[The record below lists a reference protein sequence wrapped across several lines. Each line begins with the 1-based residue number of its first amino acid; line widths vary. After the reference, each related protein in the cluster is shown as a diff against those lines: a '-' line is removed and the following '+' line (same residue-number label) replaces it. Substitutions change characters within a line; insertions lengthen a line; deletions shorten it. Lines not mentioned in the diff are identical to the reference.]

1 MYLEN
6 FKKECQRIEE
16 DATHSSKGHYNDS
29 GIWLKIYY
37 AIGLPMVVCSAV
49 SGFAFFTKNLEHAG
63 YLSLVVTTLA
73 LLQIFIKADDKSIQ
87 HKNSADELNHLKNEV
102 RRLRKIKT
110 EILSKEKLMEELDVL
125 AGKYSQII
133 RISLPISN
141 YAFRKAKKGIEEGQS
156 KYLTDN

>member
-1 MYLEN
+1 MNLEN

-16 DATHSSKGHYNDS
+16 DATYSSKGHYNAS
-29 GIWLKIYY
+29 SSWSKKHYWIGI
-37 AIGLPMVVCSAV
+37 PMVVFSTWAGV
-49 SGFAFFTKNLEHAG
+49 DIFTKNLEYAG

-73 LLQIFIKADDKSIQ
+73 SLQTFLKAYDKSIQ

-102 RRLRKIKT
+102 RRLRKIKI
-110 EILSKEKLMEELDVL
+110 EILSEEKLMEELDVL

-133 RISLPISN
+133 RVSLSISN